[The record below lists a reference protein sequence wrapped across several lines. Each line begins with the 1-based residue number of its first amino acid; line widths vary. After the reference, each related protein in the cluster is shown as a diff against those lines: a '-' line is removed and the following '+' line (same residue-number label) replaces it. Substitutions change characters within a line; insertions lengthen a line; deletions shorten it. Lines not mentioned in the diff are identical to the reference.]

1 MNVIRAFKILELHPN
16 ASQIEVKKVFKQLAK
31 KYHPDVSNYDSTAK
45 FQEINNAYEIAYRHA
60 EKNKNRGRTR
70 SSAKTKPA
78 QPVKRKNTAMR
89 KSPSATKN
97 SNSGSSIGGW
107 LIIGV
112 ISLVLLII
120 LVPGLQLIAL
130 FLILYAVTRIF

>member
-16 ASQIEVKKVFKQLAK
+16 ASQTEVKKAFKQLAK

-60 EKNKNRGRTR
+60 GKNKNVDKTR
-70 SSAKTKPA
+70 PSAKTKPA
-78 QPVKRKNTAMR
+78 QPVKRKNTATR

-120 LVPGLQLIAL
+120 LVPGLQLIAV
-130 FLILYAVTRIF
+130 FLILYAVTRIL